1 MYKNVI
7 CSTNINDISS
17 FWEEGTTA
25 MDPQLQLSTIT
36 SFTAHHK
43 DFFHLFIANDFLRI
57 YASIVPL
64 NIKKTIPYLSKT
76 VFISS
81 ILKKLRPNILYL
93 NNPFLTNLKSYSSKN
108 NFTID
113 DVLSAINESYSL
125 LIIPDFFE
133 EKVSFDNTYVKLEVE
148 PEMHLEIQPY
158 WHSIETYKNDLKRK
172 YRLKINAI
180 EKKTKTIDIRLL
192 NRDQLIEKNTV
203 LQQLFNQVF
212 DIAKF
217 SGPKLNTAVLMDLVK
232 IKYLKVYGFFYEG
245 KMIGFS
251 SFFEQNNDL
260 YSYYVG
266 FDKTINKSIPI
277 YGRMI
282 LFSIEQAMLLKKK
295 VLYFGRTASEYK
307 SNFGSVPVKSY
318 VYVKFK
324 NRLLNRFFQP
334 YIKNMQPHSWIQ
346 RRPFKKA

>member
-1 MYKNVI
+1 MI
-7 CSTNINDISS
+7 CYTNINEISS
-17 FWEEGTTA
+17 FWEQDTTA
-25 MDPQLQLSTIT
+25 MDPQLQLSILT
-36 SFTAHHK
+36 SFTAHHNG
-43 DFFHLFIANDFLRI
+43 FFHLFIANDFVRM
-57 YASIVPL
+57 YATIVPL
-64 NIKKTIPYLSKT
+64 NLEKTIPYLSKT
-76 VFISS
+76 TFISS
-81 ILKKLRPNILYL
+81 VLKKLRPNVLYL
-93 NNPFLTNLKSYSSKN
+93 SNPFLTNLKSYSSKN
-108 NFTID
+108 NFAIE
-113 DVLSAINESYSL
+113 DVLSAVNEPYSL
-125 LIIPDFFE
+125 LIIPDFFKD
-133 EKVSFDNTYVKLEVE
+133 KVSFDNTYVKIEVE
-148 PEMHLEIQPY
+148 PEMHLKIQPN
-158 WHSIETYKNDLKRK
+158 WHSIDTYKNDLKRK

-180 EKKTKTIDIRLL
+180 EKKTKPIDIRLI
-192 NRDQLIEKNTV
+192 NHDQLIEKNAV
-203 LQQLFNQVF
+203 LQQLFDQVF
-212 DIAKF
+212 DEAKF
-217 SGPKLNTAVLMDLVK
+217 SGPKLNTAVLIDLVK

-251 SFFEQNNDL
+251 SFFEQNDDL

-282 LFSIEQAMLLKKK
+282 LFSIEQAILLKKK

-334 YIKNMQPHSWIQ
+334 YIKKMQTHSWIQ

>member
-1 MYKNVI
+1 MI
-7 CSTNINDISS
+7 CSKNINEISS
-17 FWEEGTTA
+17 FWEQGTTA

-36 SFTAHHK
+36 SFTAHHNG
-43 DFFHLFIANDFLRI
+43 FFHLFIANDFLRI

-64 NIKKTIPYLSKT
+64 NIEKTIPYLSKKA
-76 VFISS
+76 FIS
-81 ILKKLRPNILYL
+81 IVLKKLSPNVLYL
-93 NNPFLTNLKSYSSKN
+93 TNPFLTNLKSYSSKN
-108 NFTID
+108 NFAIE
-113 DVLSAINESYSL
+113 DVLSAVNEPYGL
-125 LIIPDFFE
+125 LIIPEFFE
-133 EKVSFDNTYVKLEVE
+133 EKVSFDNTYVKIEVE
-148 PEMHLEIQPY
+148 PEMHLKIQPY

-192 NRDQLIEKNTV
+192 NHDQLIEKNTV
-203 LQQLFNQVF
+203 LQQLFDQVF
-212 DIAKF
+212 DVAKF

-251 SFFEQNNDL
+251 SFFEQNDDL

-282 LFSIEQAMLLKKK
+282 LFSIEQAILLKKK

-334 YIKNMQPHSWIQ
+334 YIKNIQPHSWIQ

>member
-1 MYKNVI
+1 
-7 CSTNINDISS
+7 
-17 FWEEGTTA
+17 
-25 MDPQLQLSTIT
+25 MDPQLQLSIIT
-36 SFTAHHK
+36 SFTAHHNG
-43 DFFHLFIANDFLRI
+43 FFHLFIANDFLRI

-64 NIKKTIPYLSKT
+64 NIEKTIPYLSKT
-76 VFISS
+76 AFISS
-81 ILKKLRPNILYL
+81 VLKKLRPNVLYL

-108 NFTID
+108 NFAIE
-113 DVLSAINESYSL
+113 DVLSAVNEPYSL

-133 EKVSFDNTYVKLEVE
+133 EKVSFDNTYVKIEVE

-180 EKKTKTIDIRLL
+180 EKKTKTIEIRLL
-192 NRDQLIEKNTV
+192 NHDQLIEKNTV
-203 LQQLFNQVF
+203 LQQLFDQVF
-212 DIAKF
+212 DVSKF

-232 IKYLKVYGFFYEG
+232 IKYLKVYGFFYED

-266 FDKTINKSIPI
+266 FDKTINKSMPI

-324 NRLLNRFFQP
+324 NRLLNHFFQP

>member
-1 MYKNVI
+1 
-7 CSTNINDISS
+7 
-17 FWEEGTTA
+17 
-25 MDPQLQLSTIT
+25 
-36 SFTAHHK
+36 
-43 DFFHLFIANDFLRI
+43 
-57 YASIVPL
+57 
-64 NIKKTIPYLSKT
+64 
-76 VFISS
+76 
-81 ILKKLRPNILYL
+81 
-93 NNPFLTNLKSYSSKN
+93 
-108 NFTID
+108 
-113 DVLSAINESYSL
+113 
-125 LIIPDFFE
+125 
-133 EKVSFDNTYVKLEVE
+133 
-148 PEMHLEIQPY
+148 MHLEIQPY

-192 NRDQLIEKNTV
+192 NRDQLIEKNTE
-203 LQQLFNQVF
+203 LQQLFDQVF

-334 YIKNMQPHSWIQ
+334 YIKNMQPYSWVQ